1 MDSSRFS
8 RFLESFKTFLLS
20 RLSREALVFA
30 FFVLLSAGFWLMQA
44 LNETNELELEY
55 DLVLD
60 NVPEGTVITSEL
72 PSPIEVVVR
81 DKGTSLIRYYAHF
94 GSRSLTIDF
103 SQYDNG
109 GSYGRVILPHSE
121 LEKLLQPLLDAS
133 TRVVTIRPDTL
144 EYYFTRGVSKLV
156 PVEFVGHVEADAF
169 SYLAGLKVEPDS
181 VTVWAEEH
189 FLDSLSAVYTVSTSL
204 TNLSQTTVRQVPL
217 ASSKGMKCVPAEVTV
232 TAEVDVYTEKRVEVP
247 IVGTNFPAGLTLRT
261 FPSTATISFRVGAK
275 DYKTITED
283 NFVLTA
289 TYEELMALRDSILPL
304 QLRSVPDGVSQV
316 RIQPETVQ
324 FLIEQTEE

>member
-44 LNETNELELEY
+44 LNETNELEIDY

-109 GSYGRVILPHSE
+109 GTYGRVILPHSA
-121 LEKLLQPLLDAS
+121 LEKLLQPVLGAS
-133 TRVVTIRPDTL
+133 TRVVTIRRDTR
-144 EYYFTRGVSKLV
+144 E
-156 PVEFVGHVEADAF
+156 
-169 SYLAGLKVEPDS
+169 
-181 VTVWAEEH
+181 
-189 FLDSLSAVYTVSTSL
+189 
-204 TNLSQTTVRQVPL
+204 
-217 ASSKGMKCVPAEVTV
+217 
-232 TAEVDVYTEKRVEVP
+232 
-247 IVGTNFPAGLTLRT
+247 
-261 FPSTATISFRVGAK
+261 
-275 DYKTITED
+275 
-283 NFVLTA
+283 
-289 TYEELMALRDSILPL
+289 
-304 QLRSVPDGVSQV
+304 
-316 RIQPETVQ
+316 
-324 FLIEQTEE
+324 